1 MLSSNNLKEEE
12 KDNKEIICD
21 SPKNKSRETIRYE
34 FDRKKDHLGS
44 GGYGDVFKVKMLK
57 NKEPMYALKIFSK
70 SNLFKKQD
78 KGSRVLTEIKIHRSL
93 NHEHICKFEHAF
105 EDNKNVYI
113 LMEYCG
119 AGTLEKYLEKRLKLE
134 EFEIRYYMFQVLLV
148 LQYLRRQKIVHRDL
162 TLANIFLKDYK
173 TIKIGDFGFAYK
185 ETENDEKAGVI
196 CGTRGYYAPES
207 LTTKYSYKT
216 DIFSFGACIYYL
228 FGAKSL
234 STKSQEVFD
243 PKGSEFQFEKKL
255 KISKEAKDLLEK
267 IFTVDTKRI
276 DLEEMYVHP
285 FFNKGKG
292 LMKID
297 FPEYP
302 ENDKDEKEKK
312 NFYDA
317 IALLAKNENIILH
330 DAVKEENKTYND
342 SDNSPNKYNI
352 SSSENSGKI
361 NTQNSNDT
369 LSPNEYKNRQR
380 TESNKSS
387 HPPKNVSFNVN
398 QLTNSK
404 NGNKKNMVN
413 GFRLNNGNNKK
424 NDNNMNKN
432 SDKNTDTF
440 VENLR
445 KSLVKQTEDLKTRTP
460 MPKRLHFKNSDS
472 SGKNSTDE
480 IANINEFKLDSN
492 KKLPGKNNQF
502 EFNSTLGGGNLENY
516 IESSKS
522 STVISNRK
530 ISNTNTN
537 NSQEL
542 IYVTD
547 VIDRMS
553 EYCGIGY
560 IFNDKNIGVIFNDGT
575 QMTKIFDDDTKIIYH
590 KKDLFGVENS
600 ISIELP
606 PSRDLEI
613 DTEKKVKFLGYIVEE
628 FIKKLNLKKN
638 FSNRDEEDIYVKKY
652 KKNSRAH
659 YFILS
664 NKNVQVNYYDD
675 IKIIFACKS
684 PKKITYIDS
693 NNTVTI
699 FPLNENECFGNI
711 ECEDPE
717 INSRIKY
724 AIIELQ
730 K

>member
-1 MLSSNNLKEEE
+1 MLTGNNLKEEE
-12 KDNKEIICD
+12 KDNKEIVCD

-70 SNLFKKQD
+70 SNLYKKQD

-119 AGTLEKYLEKRLKLE
+119 AGTLEKYLEKRQKLD

-173 TIKIGDFGFAYK
+173 TTKIGDFGFAYK

-276 DLEEMYVHP
+276 DLEEMYIHP

-292 LMKID
+292 LTKIE

-312 NFYDA
+312 NFFDA
-317 IALLAKNENIILH
+317 IANLTKNDNIILH
-330 DAVKEENKTYND
+330 DTKEETKNSND
-342 SDNSPNKYNI
+342 SDNSTPNKYNV

-398 QLTNSK
+398 QLASSK
-404 NGNKKNMVN
+404 NGTKKNMNGNRINNVN
-413 GFRLNNGNNKK
+413 GKKFELNN
-424 NDNNMNKN
+424 NKN
-432 SDKNTDTF
+432 NERITDTF

-445 KSLVKQTEDLKTRTP
+445 KSLVKKDEELKASTP
-460 MPKRLHFKNSDS
+460 IPKRLHFKNSDS
-472 SGKNSTDE
+472 SAKNSNDE
-480 IANINEFKLDSN
+480 NGNNINEFKLDST
-492 KKLPGKNNQF
+492 KKLPGKSNQF
-502 EFNSTLGGGNLENY
+502 EFNSTLGQGNLENC

-522 STVISNRK
+522 STVHSNRK
-530 ISNTNTN
+530 PSNTNIN

-542 IYVTD
+542 VYVTD
-547 VIDRMS
+547 IIDRMS

-560 IFNDKNIGVIFNDGT
+560 ILNDKNIGVIFNDGT
-575 QMTKIFDDDTKIIYH
+575 QMTKIFEDDSKIIYH
-590 KKDLFGVENS
+590 KKDLFGAEDS

-606 PSRDLEI
+606 PPKDLEI
-613 DTEKKVKFLGYIVEE
+613 DTEKKVKFLGHIVEE
-628 FIKKLNLKKN
+628 FIKKLNIKKKT
-638 FSNRDEEDIYVKKY
+638 SYKDEEDIYVKKY
-652 KKNSRAH
+652 KKNSRAY
-659 YFILS
+659 YFIFS
-664 NKNVQVNYYDD
+664 NKNVQVSYYDD
-675 IKIIFACKS
+675 VKIIFTCKS
-684 PKKITYIDS
+684 PKKITYIDY
-693 NNTVTI
+693 NNIITI

-724 AIIELQ
+724 AILELQ